1 MPPNPLVLLSL
12 SFGKFGR
19 ASIGR
24 SSAESCLRIPA
35 SHHRHISM
43 ACMPK
48 EPPLSPQPLLNRS
61 LSLWSANA
69 TADAESLS
77 VYEIVLYAILAAAA
91 SAVTGF
97 GNLLVLVSFRIDPQL
112 RSVSNYFLMSLAV
125 ADLLIGFVSMPTY
138 TVYLLVNY
146 WPFGVVAC
154 NLYLCFDYTM
164 CNASVASLLI
174 ISIDR
179 YRSVTSPLV
188 YRAHRTPRRAL
199 IMIACAWAV
208 SIVLWSPLIVLSS
221 VTKTDRLATV
231 CQVEFIN
238 DNPYLTFFTSIM
250 AFFLPVT
257 VMTVLYVRIFQ
268 ETKRRQRE
276 LKNLQAGGSS
286 RSGAGSIE
294 SPGSSV
300 RRGRRRGRHRRRD
313 LHSCLGRI
321 VDKDD
326 ENGVA
331 GEDEGESDSLGRDG
345 HLLKRDGSLTL
356 REDRPVL
363 TRHFPRSSSYF
374 RANYQAGR
382 RGRPAE
388 SSLAPSTATDDL
400 NALPDDLVSELP
412 EDQPSYIVWIRLP
425 DASGRGRVQ
434 LRSKRFSDAAA
445 EPQFLKQPAQSQ
457 LHQPAAAASAG
468 RFDSAKSNATA
479 DSGIDSIGE
488 GSSLRR
494 AGQQQPN
501 RNNQRRVSEVQ
512 KHSKKESKNEQKAA
526 KTLSA
531 ILLVFIITWIPYS
544 VFTLIRAVYRAHCPD
559 ELYRPLIPHTL
570 YNFGY
575 WLCYLNS
582 TMNPVCYALCNVN
595 FRRTFW
601 KILTCRFRRRRTL
614 RQLGHG
620 ALRSS

>member
-1 MPPNPLVLLSL
+1 
-12 SFGKFGR
+12 
-19 ASIGR
+19 
-24 SSAESCLRIPA
+24 
-35 SHHRHISM
+35 M

-326 ENGVA
+326 ENG
-331 GEDEGESDSLGRDG
+331 
-345 HLLKRDGSLTL
+345 
-356 REDRPVL
+356 
-363 TRHFPRSSSYF
+363 
-374 RANYQAGR
+374 
-382 RGRPAE
+382 
-388 SSLAPSTATDDL
+388 
-400 NALPDDLVSELP
+400 
-412 EDQPSYIVWIRLP
+412 DQPSYIVWIRLP

-501 RNNQRRVSEVQ
+501 RSNQRRVSEVQ

-620 ALRSS
+620 AADAGECPSEYCTAWRHYKCV